1 VDNDGACRLL
11 PEVRLTRDRPVVT
24 FGTDEVVS
32 HCNREA
38 TVVVLVK
45 GHRTELGVA
54 QIEGRWGQ
62 LKGDVPRVPVG
73 LVPGDLTGHDAA
85 GVTDLEVDAVR
96 VSALL
101 EPGRQRDAAGLVAR
115 IAVVHR
121 RRRGRGRRGR
131 RARGRCRRR
140 ARSGRRGG
148 RDHLAAD
155 MRDVVG
161 LTGDHIPLGDVVE
174 ELVPTF
180 RVLVLARVG
189 RTTDEDHYVV
199 VLVGGEAQTVDA
211 RMATLVLDLESRR
224 AVSRR
229 KALVDDELSAIGV
242 GDLDH
247 PGLGEV
253 VDVLD
258 AVVTGGAIVV

>member
-1 VDNDGACRLL
+1 ADLLDQLGVRVAVEAGRQGHGGRRRRGRSGRRRRGHRRLTVGVDNDGACRLL

-101 EPGRQRDAAGLVAR
+101 EPGRQRDAPGLVAR
-115 IAVVHR
+115 IAV
-121 RRRGRGRRGR
+121 
-131 RARGRCRRR
+131 
-140 ARSGRRGG
+140 
-148 RDHLAAD
+148 
-155 MRDVVG
+155 
-161 LTGDHIPLGDVVE
+161 
-174 ELVPTF
+174 
-180 RVLVLARVG
+180 
-189 RTTDEDHYVV
+189 
-199 VLVGGEAQTVDA
+199 
-211 RMATLVLDLESRR
+211 
-224 AVSRR
+224 
-229 KALVDDELSAIGV
+229 
-242 GDLDH
+242 
-247 PGLGEV
+247 
-253 VDVLD
+253 
-258 AVVTGGAIVV
+258 